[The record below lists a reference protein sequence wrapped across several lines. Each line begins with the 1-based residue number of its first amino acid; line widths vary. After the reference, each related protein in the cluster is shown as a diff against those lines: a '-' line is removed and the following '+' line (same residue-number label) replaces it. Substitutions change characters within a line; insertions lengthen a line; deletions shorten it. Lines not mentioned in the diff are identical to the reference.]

1 MLGKCKGKYNDNL
14 SSCTEYQEGYI
25 NYINEPN

>member
-14 SSCTEYQEGYI
+14 SFYMEYQEGYT